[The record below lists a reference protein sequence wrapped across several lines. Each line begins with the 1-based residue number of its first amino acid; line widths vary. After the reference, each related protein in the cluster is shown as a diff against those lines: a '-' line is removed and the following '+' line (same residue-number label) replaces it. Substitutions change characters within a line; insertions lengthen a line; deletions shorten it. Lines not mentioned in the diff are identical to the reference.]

1 MSERV
6 PEAVTKAIAWLD
18 RYVHKSDPPDSVAEA
33 IDTIGEWIALI
44 GYEPVLNEP
53 QAEHDRLRWGVVA
66 NAGHDSSERMF
77 RWAHVKRNTGLGMT
91 SSIALCREAGFD
103 PDEIVGN
110 EESEEVCDA
119 LILQAS
125 RPRSATSAASME
137 ALFSSPE
144 NTIPTSASAKAG
156 ASFSPSPIIPTNCPS
171 F

>member
-33 IDTIGEWIALI
+33 IDTIGEWIALLGDEATDRPGTI
-44 GYEPVLNEP
+44 AHAEAMCASAEKVLDEKH
-53 QAEHDRLRWGVVA
+53 AEHHRLRWGIVA

-77 RWAHVKRNTGLGMT
+77 RWAHVKRNTGFGMT

-110 EESEEVCDA
+110 EESEEVCD
-119 LILQAS
+119 
-125 RPRSATSAASME
+125 
-137 ALFSSPE
+137 
-144 NTIPTSASAKAG
+144 G
-156 ASFSPSPIIPTNCPS
+156 
-171 F
+171 

>member
-53 QAEHDRLRWGVVA
+53 QAEHDRLQWGVVA
-66 NAGHDSSERMF
+66 NAGHNSSERMF
-77 RWAHVKRNTGLGMT
+77 RWAHVKRNTGFGMT

-110 EESEEVCDA
+110 EESEEVCD
-119 LILQAS
+119 
-125 RPRSATSAASME
+125 
-137 ALFSSPE
+137 
-144 NTIPTSASAKAG
+144 G
-156 ASFSPSPIIPTNCPS
+156 
-171 F
+171 